1 MGPELEGIPWS
12 GEDCLYLF
20 IFNKKQHGEKEEETY
35 GGCCLGTRK
44 SMCVNLTRTM
54 VLYSKPCY

>member
-1 MGPELEGIPWS
+1 MER
-12 GEDCLYLF
+12 
-20 IFNKKQHGEKEEETY
+20 KEEETY

-54 VLYSKPCY
+54 VLYNKYAIRKLSYFYLSEYPF